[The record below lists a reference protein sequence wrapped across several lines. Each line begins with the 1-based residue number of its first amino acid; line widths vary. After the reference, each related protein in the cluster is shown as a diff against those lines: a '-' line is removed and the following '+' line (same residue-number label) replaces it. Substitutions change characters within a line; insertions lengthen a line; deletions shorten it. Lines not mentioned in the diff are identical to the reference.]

1 MLGRSKLF
9 IILLFT
15 FLVISGCSK
24 NQDDID
30 LPIYDAIG
38 GDFTLPS
45 TLGAELN
52 LSDYRGKVILLN
64 FGYTSCPDICPMVLH
79 RLAKLSVIVE
89 EQYGVSTEHLQTIF
103 ITVDPERDSLGQLKE
118 YLTFFNKSFIGI
130 SGSTEQTAELT
141 KRYAVFF
148 EKLAEEG
155 MGYQVAHTDKI
166 FLIDKRG
173 RLRALY
179 GKSDPDEQLINDIVS
194 LVSADI

>member
-1 MLGRSKLF
+1 MLRRSIVSITLVF
-9 IILLFT
+9 TLLF
-15 FLVISGCSK
+15 ISGCSK

-30 LPIYDAIG
+30 LPVYDAVG

-64 FGYTSCPDICPMVLH
+64 FGYTSCPDICPMVLS
-79 RLAKLSVIVE
+79 RLAKLSARVE
-89 EQYGVSTEHLQTIF
+89 EQYGVSTEQLQTIF

-118 YLTFFNKSFIGI
+118 YLAFFNKSFIGI
-130 SGSTEQTAELT
+130 SGSTEQTAEIT
-141 KRYAVFF
+141 KKYAVFF
-148 EKLAEEG
+148 EKQAEEG

-166 FLIDKRG
+166 FLLDKRG

-179 GKSDPDEQLINDIVS
+179 GKTDTDEQLVNDIVS
-194 LVSADI
+194 LISADI

>member
-1 MLGRSKLF
+1 MLKRSIFF
-9 IILLFT
+9 IVLLFT
-15 FLVISGCSK
+15 CLFISGCSK

-30 LPIYDAIG
+30 LPVYDAIG

-45 TLGAELN
+45 TLGTELN

-64 FGYTSCPDICPMVLH
+64 FGYTSCPDICPMVLS
-79 RLAKLSVIVE
+79 RIAKLSQIAE

-103 ITVDPERDSLGQLKE
+103 ITVDPERDSLGKLKE

-130 SGSTEQTAELT
+130 SGTTEQTVEIT
-141 KRYAVFF
+141 KKYAVFF
-148 EKLAEEG
+148 EKQIEES

-166 FLIDKRG
+166 FLLDKRG

-179 GKSDPDEQLINDIVS
+179 GKTDSDEQLINDIVS